1 MISWLSLML
10 INIVLIAG
18 SYLFG
23 TLPFAVAMTR
33 ASGLDPSQEADLHIA
48 LWHKVGKMRALLAAL
63 VDFMKGII
71 PVLVA
76 FGLNLSPA
84 VVAFCGVA
92 ATAGQMWPPLRR
104 SHGEK
109 GNTTGGGAMITL
121 LLVYQAYFVLLALI
135 PAIVAAVL
143 ALTVESGHSR
153 AMPVGNLI
161 AFAMV
166 PLLSWCSGQPGGII
180 VGSLVLLA
188 ILIVRR
194 LTAGLKAD
202 LKAGGRVA
210 SVLAN
215 RFIFDQA
222 FVDGT
227 EE

>member
-1 MISWLSLML
+1 MISWPSLML
-10 INIVLIAG
+10 LNIVLIVG

-23 TLPFAVAMTR
+23 SLPFAVAMAK

-48 LWHKVGKMRALLAAL
+48 LWHKASKVRALLAGL
-63 VDFMKGII
+63 VDFIKGII

-92 ATAGQMWPPLRR
+92 AMAGQMWPPLRR

-121 LLVYQAYFVLLALI
+121 LLVYQAYPVLLALI
-135 PAIVAAVL
+135 PAIVASVL

-180 VGSLVLLA
+180 VGSLVLLL

-194 LTAGLKAD
+194 LTAGLEAD

-210 SVLAN
+210 RVLAN
-215 RFIFDQA
+215 RFIFDQT
-222 FVDGT
+222 FVNGA